1 MVVATPLWDVRI
13 FGLAIFDGA
22 QRRGY
27 S

>member
-1 MVVATPLWDVRI
+1 MVLATPVWGVRI

>member
-1 MVVATPLWDVRI
+1 MVVAMPLWDVRI